1 MFGEVESFCLFAGYT
16 RSGHTLVGTLLDAHH
31 ETAIGHEVP
40 LFGESFRAPT
50 TGELH
55 YATRVDLFSRLVA
68 NTVERAARGRRGI
81 RRTIETPMPLVD
93 GGWHGRYTQ
102 LRVIGTKRGQEAPV
116 AFDLNP
122 AIFEELEA
130 LVGVPLRL
138 LHVYRNPWDN
148 IASMARQ
155 NGEKAPGRY
164 FRRVDAIRRMKEA
177 GLPMRD
183 LALEDLIADPRAA
196 LEDVLGFLGL
206 EGSDDYLD
214 ACAAIVDDKPHAS
227 RHEHE
232 WSKAQIRAVQRRM
245 EGVPWLERYPRSPG
259 AGASRPA
266 A

>member
-1 MFGEVESFCLFAGYT
+1 MFDDVEAFCLFAGYT

-31 ETAIGHEVP
+31 ETAIAHEVP
-40 LFGESFRAPT
+40 LFGATFRART

-55 YATRVDLFSRLVA
+55 FSTRVDLFSRLVA

-81 RRTIETPMPLVD
+81 RRTIETPMPLVA
-93 GGWHGRYTQ
+93 GGWHGRYTK

-116 AFDLNP
+116 AFEFNP
-122 AIFEELEA
+122 SIFAELEA
-130 LVGVPLRL
+130 LVRAPLRL

-155 NGEKAPGRY
+155 NAGKAPARY
-164 FRRVDAIRRMKEA
+164 FRRVDSIRRIKEA
-177 GLPMRD
+177 GLPMHD

-227 RHEHE
+227 REEHQ
-232 WSKAQIRAVQRRM
+232 WSKAEIGAVQRRM
-245 EGVPWLERYPRSPG
+245 EGVPWLERYPRSPD
-259 AGASRPA
+259 AGAARPA